1 VWFFFA
7 SKLSLYQ
14 QFAEFFEYN
23 EQTKQPDS
31 EGMDDSPKM
40 DKANATIRYYFN
52 LTYNLAKEDIT
63 KMEQIDEINVYL
75 CLSTLSLMKERYE
88 KEMEEYRK
96 MEKQIKITAKL
107 YECRDTAK
115 SLAKMKGEDYKE
127 MLKPYSDII
136 TKVMKANN
144 LKHIPALLKIS
155 ETKTYQD
162 SGMAQ
167 MLFMAALTELM
178 EPSA

>member
-1 VWFFFA
+1 
-7 SKLSLYQ
+7 
-14 QFAEFFEYN
+14 
-23 EQTKQPDS
+23 
-31 EGMDDSPKM
+31 
-40 DKANATIRYYFN
+40 
-52 LTYNLAKEDIT
+52 
-63 KMEQIDEINVYL
+63 MEQ
-75 CLSTLSLMKERYE
+75 
-88 KEMEEYRK
+88 
-96 MEKQIKITAKL
+96 QIKMAAKL

-115 SLAKMKGEDYKE
+115 SLAKMQGENYKE
-127 MLKPYSDII
+127 MLAPYTDII

-155 ETKTYQD
+155 GTKTYQD

>member
-1 VWFFFA
+1 
-7 SKLSLYQ
+7 
-14 QFAEFFEYN
+14 
-23 EQTKQPDS
+23 
-31 EGMDDSPKM
+31 
-40 DKANATIRYYFN
+40 
-52 LTYNLAKEDIT
+52 
-63 KMEQIDEINVYL
+63 MEQ
-75 CLSTLSLMKERYE
+75 
-88 KEMEEYRK
+88 
-96 MEKQIKITAKL
+96 QIKMAAKL

-115 SLAKMKGEDYKE
+115 SLAKMQGEDYTE
-127 MLKPYSDII
+127 MLKPYSEII

-178 EPSA
+178 EPSV

>member
-1 VWFFFA
+1 
-7 SKLSLYQ
+7 
-14 QFAEFFEYN
+14 
-23 EQTKQPDS
+23 
-31 EGMDDSPKM
+31 
-40 DKANATIRYYFN
+40 
-52 LTYNLAKEDIT
+52 
-63 KMEQIDEINVYL
+63 MEQ
-75 CLSTLSLMKERYE
+75 
-88 KEMEEYRK
+88 
-96 MEKQIKITAKL
+96 QIKMAAKL

-115 SLAKMKGEDYKE
+115 SLAKMQGEDYKE

-178 EPSA
+178 EPSAQATITGNVKAFVSGGHRCNLLSTASCPPACTNAVLYAAYLKL